1 MIRTLRNLRYYTPS
15 LGQSWLLALVF
26 VFIGSIFG
34 VISKLFA
41 GDSVFWGSSSFMY
54 LCMMLP
60 VFVFIYY
67 MAKMEYRRYELNGLE
82 EPRKINS
89 PSFGSLHPV
98 TVFLLAGLA
107 TLCISVLIEPLTNL
121 IPMPDSIRMI
131 FEKFL
136 SGSSLVDSLIATT
149 VLAPLC
155 EEFLCRG
162 MMLRGMLEHLSPTKA
177 ILWSAFLFALI
188 HLNPWQ
194 AIPAF
199 ALGAFFGW
207 VYWKSRS
214 IWLVIF
220 LHFVNNFSA
229 ILLARLFPDIPI
241 DTELSEV
248 LPTAWYAL
256 LYVVV
261 LILFALIIILFQKKL
276 NFTDDKK
283 TLSAEIPADSQN

>member
-107 TLCISVLIEPLTNL
+107 TLCISVLIEPLTSF
-121 IPMPDSIRMI
+121 IPMPDSIKRI
-131 FEKFL
+131 FEMLL
-136 SGSSLVDSLIATT
+136 SDSPLVDSLISITI
-149 VLAPLC
+149 LAPLC

-162 MMLRGMLEHLSPTKA
+162 MMLRGMLEHISPAKA
-177 ILWSAFLFALI
+177 ILWSAFIFAVI

-199 ALGAFFGW
+199 AIGTFFGW
-207 VYWKSRS
+207 LYWRTRS

-220 LHFVNNFSA
+220 LHFVNNSTSM
-229 ILLARLFPDIPI
+229 LLARLFPDIPV
-241 DTELSEV
+241 DMTFSEQ
-248 LPTAWYAL
+248 LPTVW
-256 LYVVV
+256 YVVLYSV
-261 LILFALIIILFQKKL
+261 ALILFALIIILFQKKL
-276 NFTDDKK
+276 NFKDDKK